1 MNESRLRS
9 VLIVLALYHL
19 VLGAFMFFAP
29 GPFQD
34 SLADFPPRNDHFV
47 KDVAT
52 FYIALGI
59 VLYIAMRRRSWRVPI
74 LMFATLE
81 YGIHALNHLIDV
93 GDAASDG
100 LGWFNFFSITVLTAF
115 LAFMTAAAWRVHP
128 EPDPEPEPQRK
139 GEPDPEPT
147 E

>member
-1 MNESRLRS
+1 MNEQRLRTILL
-9 VLIVLALYHL
+9 VAAAYHL

-47 KDVAT
+47 KDVST

-59 VLYIAMRRRSWRVPI
+59 VLYIAVRRRSWRVPV
-74 LMFATLE
+74 LFFATVE

-93 GDAASDG
+93 GDAASNG
-100 LGWFNFFSITVLTAF
+100 LGWFNFFSIALLTLI
-115 LAFMTAAAWRVHP
+115 LATLTTFAWRVHP
-128 EPDPEPEPQRK
+128 PEPEADPPQ
-139 GEPDPEPT
+139 E
-147 E
+147 